1 MFLFLCPG
9 PGLADLILMGLVFIG
24 LPTFVI
30 YLIVKLLVRKSELPY
45 KLP

>member
-9 PGLADLILMGLVFIG
+9 PGLESLIIMGLVFIG
-24 LPTFVI
+24 LPIFVI
-30 YLIVKLLVRKSELPY
+30 YLVVKALVRNSNPPY